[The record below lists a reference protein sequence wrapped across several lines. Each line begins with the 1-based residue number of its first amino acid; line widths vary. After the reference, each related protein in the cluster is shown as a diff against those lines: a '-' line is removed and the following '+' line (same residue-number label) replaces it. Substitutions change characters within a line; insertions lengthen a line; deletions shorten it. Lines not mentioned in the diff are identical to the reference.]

1 MSIMIFRRGQIWW
14 VDLDPTK
21 GSEIQKKRPCVIV
34 STDAVSRLPVRIVVP
49 LTDWNDSFAGSPFHV
64 PVEVTDAKAFEGA
77 GLKKGGAADVMQ
89 IRCVSEDRFIDQIAQ
104 MSASK
109 MEEIAAAIAS
119 IIEYA

>member
-1 MSIMIFRRGQIWW
+1 MSILILKRGQIWW

-21 GSEIQKKRPCVIV
+21 GREIQKKRPCVIV
-34 STDAVSRLPVRIVVP
+34 SSDAAARLPVRIVVP
-49 LTDWNDSFAGSPFHV
+49 LTDWSDSFETSRFHV
-64 PVEVTDAKAFEGA
+64 RVEVTDAKAFEAA

-89 IRCVSEDRFIDQIAQ
+89 IRCVSDKRFGEYIAQ
-104 MSASK
+104 MSAGK